1 MSALLHYAH
10 CGKILYFGIAFALS
24 YCFVEV
30 VVRHKKKDENQV
42 KICFSSTEIVF
53 IIINVRLI
61 VGRSVTHQKTSAV

>member
-30 VVRHKKKDENQV
+30 VVRHKKKDGNQV

-53 IIINVRLI
+53 III
-61 VGRSVTHQKTSAV
+61 